1 MNFNLRRQLN
11 PKSMNK
17 KLKWAIVPLIL
28 FGCQEFEAVTPEA
41 VDKTAQKIASNPNAD
56 ETMNVASATRRIYYL
71 AGYPGDLFRINVDG
85 TGDTRL
91 TTDGKNGN
99 LDVSADGSKIVFA
112 NSAKNNWNI
121 YIADLTSN
129 GIANKRTLYA
139 GRYRDEDCK
148 FSPDGRKVVFKT
160 NQFAATQYGNN
171 RAYDICLIDVAT
183 GVVTKLTN
191 NTNAEAW
198 APCFSRDGSKIAFV
212 LRANSQGPEGDEI
225 YLINT
230 DGSNLKRIT
239 NNSYADWYPTFSAN
253 GNLIFASQPVAS
265 CDDDLYQIPASALS
279 TSNPGSQATVI
290 PVSACS
296 LISDADPYSSKINE
310 DDLAFVSTR
319 SGPYAIYI
327 GNKSTGVVST
337 VISKSGIDLLGPT
350 LVE

>member
-1 MNFNLRRQLN
+1 MNQKF
-11 PKSMNK
+11 
-17 KLKWAIVPLIL
+17 KWAIVPLIF
-28 FGCQEFEAVTPEA
+28 FGCQEFETPTPA
-41 VDKTAQKIASNPNAD
+41 TDDNTAQKIASNFTTN
-56 ETMNVASATRRIYYL
+56 ETINVASVTRKVYYL
-71 AGYPGDLFRINVDG
+71 AGYPGDIFRINADG
-85 TGDTRL
+85 TGDTKL

-121 YIADLTSN
+121 YIADLTTN

-148 FSPDGRKVVFKT
+148 FSRDGRKVAFKT
-160 NQFAATQYGNN
+160 NEFAIAQYGNS
-171 RAYDICLIDVAT
+171 RAYDLCLIDVAS

-191 NTNAEAW
+191 NSNAEAW
-198 APCFSRDGSKIAFV
+198 APCFSPDGTKVAFV
-212 LRANSQGPEGDEI
+212 LRANSQGQEGDEI

-253 GNLIFASQPVAS
+253 GNLIYASQKVAS
-265 CDDDLYQIPASALS
+265 CDDDLYQISASALS

-296 LISDADPYSSKINE
+296 LVSDADPYSSKAIE
-310 DDLAFVSTR
+310 DDLVFVSTR
-319 SGPYAIYI
+319 SGAYAIYL

-337 VISKSGIDLLGPT
+337 IISKSGIDLLGPT
-350 LVE
+350 LID